1 MKKLLVIA
9 VFLCLNALMLPA
21 RQLTGQLVPNTAAEP
36 QQKSGSAQ
44 LTLRLDKAET
54 EVSPMLYGLM
64 TEEINYAYEG
74 GLYTQLVPN
83 PSFADMFNPRGGR
96 RGRQNQNQPRYT
108 VRPERWQL
116 SDTVKV
122 QVRQNRQGG
131 INDAN
136 PTSLVVNFDEAGLA
150 LVSEGYWG
158 FPIRKNTAFKGALYA
173 RQPAAGNT
181 PVRHLTIALKS
192 ADGATTYAETKLS
205 GFGKEWKKFDI
216 QLTTSAT
223 QADTKDARLFIIAD
237 EPGDI
242 ELTRVTLFAP
252 SFKDRKNGLRVDLME
267 MMAEMRPKFVRFPG
281 GNYLEGNNFANRFD
295 WKQTIGDPDERPGHQ
310 SPWGYRSTDGLGLL
324 EFCQWAE
331 DTGGEPVVGVFAG
344 YVLNGDHL
352 DGDYIK
358 PFIQDALDEIEYII
372 GDANTTKWGAARAR
386 DGHPQPFP
394 LHYVEIGNEDFFDR
408 SGSYPNRFKMFYE
421 AIKARYP
428 QLQIIS
434 TVGYNALKSKA
445 IPNPVVDVIDEHYYR
460 NAFDMYRNAFQ
471 YDSYDRKGPKIFCG
485 EWATR
490 EGSPTTNM
498 NAALGDAAWMTCME
512 RNSDICI
519 MSCYAPLFVN
529 VEPGAMQWAS
539 DLIGYDVLNAYGS
552 PSYWAQVMFS
562 KYLGDRIVPVEAVG
576 IPRQKL
582 DRNDEANAVFYTAT
596 KDAKTGKTY
605 LKLVN
610 AVGDAQKLSI
620 KLEGAAKV
628 RAKAKKIE
636 LKSARP
642 EDTNSIDNPRNII
655 PQESTQKVGRQ
666 FPITLA
672 PYSITVLVIE

>member
-1 MKKLLVIA
+1 MAALLSTST
-9 VFLCLNALMLPA
+9 LALQA
-21 RQLTGQLVPNTAAEP
+21 Q
-36 QQKSGSAQ
+36 Q

-64 TEEINYAYEG
+64 TEEINYSYEG

-83 PSFADMFNPRGGR
+83 PSFADMFNPNRGR
-96 RGRQNQNQPRYT
+96 RGRPSPDQSRFT

-116 SDTVKV
+116 TDTVKV

-131 INDAN
+131 MNDAN
-136 PTSLVVNFDEAGLA
+136 PTSLIANFDQAGLGI
-150 LVSEGYWG
+150 VSEGYWG
-158 FPIRKNTAFKGALYA
+158 FPIRKSTTFKGALYVK
-173 RQPAAGNT
+173 QPAARNNEST
-181 PVRHLTIALKS
+181 VPAPVKSLTIALKS
-192 ADGATTYAETKLS
+192 ADGNTTYAETQVN
-205 GFGKEWKKFDI
+205 GFSNDWKRFDI
-216 QLTTSAT
+216 ELTTTAT
-223 QADTKDARLFIIAD
+223 QADTKDARLFIIAN
-237 EPGDI
+237 EAGSI
-242 ELTRVTLFAP
+242 ELTRVTLYAP

-267 MMAEMRPKFVRFPG
+267 MMAEMRPKFLRFPG

-295 WKQTIGDPDERPGHQ
+295 WKQTIGNPDERPGHQ

-344 YVLNGDHL
+344 YVLSGDHL

-358 PFIQDALDEIEYII
+358 PFIQDALDEIEYIM
-372 GDANTTKWGAARAR
+372 GDTSTKWGAVRAR
-386 DGHPQPFP
+386 DGHPEPFP

-421 AIKARYP
+421 AIKSRYP

-434 TVGYNALKSKA
+434 TVGYDALKSKA

-471 YDSYDRKGPKIFCG
+471 YDRYDRKGPKIFCG

-529 VEPGAMQWAS
+529 VEPGGMQWAS

-552 PSYWAQVMFS
+552 PSYWAQVLFGQ
-562 KYLGDRIVPVEAVG
+562 YLGDRIVPIEATD
-576 IPRQKL
+576 IPKQKL

-596 KDAKTGKTY
+596 TDAKTGKIY

-610 AVGDAQKLSI
+610 TVGNTQQLTI
-620 KLEGAAKV
+620 KLDGVKKV
-628 RAKAKKIE
+628 KSKAKKIE
-636 LKSARP
+636 LKSAQP
-642 EDTNSIDNPRNII
+642 EDTNSIDNPRNIV
-655 PQESTQKVGRQ
+655 PKESTQKVGTL

-672 PYSITVLVIE
+672 PYSITVLEI

>member
-1 MKKLLVIA
+1 MKKLLVMA
-9 VFLCLNALMLPA
+9 ALLSTSTLA
-21 RQLTGQLVPNTAAEP
+21 LQAQ
-36 QQKSGSAQ
+36 Q

-64 TEEINYAYEG
+64 TEEINYSYEG

-83 PSFADMFNPRGGR
+83 PSFADMFNPNRGR
-96 RGRQNQNQPRYT
+96 RGRPSPDQSRFT

-116 SDTVKV
+116 TDTVKV

-131 INDAN
+131 MNDAN
-136 PTSLVVNFDEAGLA
+136 PTSLIANFDQAGLGI
-150 LVSEGYWG
+150 VSEGYWG
-158 FPIRKNTAFKGALYA
+158 FPIRKNTTFKGALYVK
-173 RQPAAGNT
+173 QPAARNNESNAPA
-181 PVRHLTIALKS
+181 PVKSLTIALKS
-192 ADGATTYAETKLS
+192 ADGNTTYAETQVN
-205 GFGKEWKKFDI
+205 GFSNDWKRFDI
-216 QLTTSAT
+216 ELTTTAT
-223 QADTKDARLFIIAD
+223 QADTKDARLFIIAN
-237 EPGDI
+237 EAGSI
-242 ELTRVTLFAP
+242 ELTRVTLYAP

-267 MMAEMRPKFVRFPG
+267 MMAEMRPKFLRFPG

-295 WKQTIGDPDERPGHQ
+295 WKQTIGNPDERPGHQ

-344 YVLNGDHL
+344 YVLSGDHL

-358 PFIQDALDEIEYII
+358 PFIQDALDEIEYIM
-372 GDANTTKWGAARAR
+372 GDTSTKWGAVRAR
-386 DGHPQPFP
+386 DGHPEPFP
-394 LHYVEIGNEDFFDR
+394 LHYVEIGNEDCGDR

-421 AIKARYP
+421 AIKSRYP

-434 TVGYNALKSKA
+434 TVGYDALKSKA

-471 YDSYDRKGPKIFCG
+471 YDRYDRKGPKIFCG

-529 VEPGAMQWAS
+529 VEPGGMQWAS

-552 PSYWAQVMFS
+552 PSYWAQVLFGQ
-562 KYLGDRIVPVEAVG
+562 YLGDRIVPIEATD
-576 IPRQKL
+576 IPKQKL

-596 KDAKTGKTY
+596 TDAKTGKIY

-610 AVGDAQKLSI
+610 TVGNTQQLTI
-620 KLEGAAKV
+620 KLDGVKKV
-628 RAKAKKIE
+628 KSKAKKIE
-636 LKSARP
+636 LKSAQP
-642 EDTNSIDNPRNII
+642 EDTNSIDNPRNIV
-655 PQESTQKVGRQ
+655 PKESTQKVGTL

-672 PYSITVLVIE
+672 PYSITVLEI

>member
-1 MKKLLVIA
+1 MRKIIILAIRTVVLSMNSSTLHA
-9 VFLCLNALMLPA
+9 
-21 RQLTGQLVPNTAAEP
+21 Q
-36 QQKSGSAQ
+36 Q
-44 LTLRLDKAET
+44 LTLQLDKAVT

-64 TEEINYAYEG
+64 TEEINYSYEG

-96 RGRQNQNQPRYT
+96 RGGRSNANQPRYT
-108 VRPERWQL
+108 VRPDRWQL
-116 SDTVKV
+116 TDTVKV
-122 QVRQNRQGG
+122 RVRQNRQGG
-131 INDAN
+131 FNEAN
-136 PTSLVVNFDEAGLA
+136 PTSLVVNFDEPGLGI
-150 LVSEGYWG
+150 VSEGYWG
-158 FPIRKNTAFKGALYA
+158 FPIRKNTTFKGTVCVKN
-173 RQPAAGNT
+173 PAGGNDNAA
-181 PVRHLTIALKS
+181 PVKSLTIALKS
-192 ADGATTYAETKLS
+192 ADGSTTYAETKVS
-205 GFGKEWKKFDI
+205 GFSNDWKKFDI
-216 QLTTSAT
+216 MLSTTAT
-223 QADTKDARLFIIAD
+223 QADTKDARLFIIAS
-237 EPGDI
+237 EAGSI
-242 ELTRVTLFAP
+242 ELTRVTLYAP
-252 SFKDRKNGLRVDLME
+252 SFKDRKNGLRIDLME
-267 MMAEMRPKFVRFPG
+267 MMAEMRPKFLRFPG

-295 WKQTIGDPDERPGHQ
+295 WKKTIGHPDERPGHQ

-324 EFCQWAE
+324 EFLQWAE
-331 DTGGEPVVGVFAG
+331 DIGGEPVVGVFAG

-352 DGDYIK
+352 DGDYVK
-358 PFIQDALDEIEYII
+358 PFIQDALDEIEYIV
-372 GDANTTKWGAARAR
+372 GDAQTTKWGAVRAR

-434 TVGYNALKSKA
+434 TVGFNALKSKA

-460 NAFDMYRNAFQ
+460 NAHDMYRNAFQ
-471 YDSYDRKGPKIFCG
+471 SDHYDRTGPKIFCG

-490 EGSPTTNM
+490 EGAPTTNM
-498 NAALGDAAWMTCME
+498 NAALGDAAWMSCME

-529 VEPGAMQWAS
+529 VEPGAMQWPS

-562 KYLGDRIVPVEAVG
+562 KYLGDRIVPVEATG
-576 IPRQKL
+576 IPKQTL

-596 KDAKTGKTY
+596 ADAKTGKIY

-610 AVGDAQKLSI
+610 TVGDAQKLTI
-620 KLEGAAKV
+620 KLDGARKV
-628 RAKAKKIE
+628 KSKAKKIE

-642 EDTNSIDNPRNII
+642 EDTNSIDNPRNIV
-655 PQESTQKVGRQ
+655 PQESTQKVGKQ
-666 FPITLA
+666 FAVTLA
-672 PYSITVLVIE
+672 PYSISVLVIESN

>member
-1 MKKLLVIA
+1 MAALLSTST
-9 VFLCLNALMLPA
+9 LALQA
-21 RQLTGQLVPNTAAEP
+21 Q
-36 QQKSGSAQ
+36 Q

-64 TEEINYAYEG
+64 TEEINYSYEG

-83 PSFADMFNPRGGR
+83 PSFADMFNPNRGR
-96 RGRQNQNQPRYT
+96 RGRPSPDQSRFT

-116 SDTVKV
+116 TDTVKV

-131 INDAN
+131 MNDAN
-136 PTSLVVNFDEAGLA
+136 PTSLIANFDQAGLGI
-150 LVSEGYWG
+150 VSEGYWG
-158 FPIRKNTAFKGALYA
+158 FPIRKSTTFKGALYVK
-173 RQPAAGNT
+173 QPAARNNEST
-181 PVRHLTIALKS
+181 VPAPVKSLTIALKS
-192 ADGATTYAETKLS
+192 ADGNTTYAETQVN
-205 GFGKEWKKFDI
+205 GFSNDWKRFDI
-216 QLTTSAT
+216 ELTTTAT
-223 QADTKDARLFIIAD
+223 QADTKDARLFIIAN
-237 EPGDI
+237 EAGSI
-242 ELTRVTLFAP
+242 ELTRVTLYAP

-267 MMAEMRPKFVRFPG
+267 MMAEMRPKFLRFPG

-295 WKQTIGDPDERPGHQ
+295 WKQTIGNPDERPGHQ

-344 YVLNGDHL
+344 YVLSGDHL

-358 PFIQDALDEIEYII
+358 PFIQDALDEIEYIM
-372 GDANTTKWGAARAR
+372 GDASTKWGSVRAR
-386 DGHPQPFP
+386 DGHPAPFP

-408 SGSYPNRFKMFYE
+408 SGSYPNRFKMFYD

-434 TVGYNALKSKA
+434 TVGYDALKSKA

-471 YDSYDRKGPKIFCG
+471 YDRYDRKGPKIFCG

-529 VEPGAMQWAS
+529 VEPGGMQWAS

-552 PSYWAQVMFS
+552 PSYWAQVLFGQ
-562 KYLGDRIVPVEAVG
+562 YLGDRIVPIEATD
-576 IPRQKL
+576 IPKQKL

-596 KDAKTGKTY
+596 TDAKTGKIY

-610 AVGDAQKLSI
+610 TVGNTQQLTI
-620 KLEGAAKV
+620 KLDGVKKV
-628 RAKAKKIE
+628 KSKAKKIE
-636 LKSARP
+636 LKSAQP
-642 EDTNSIDNPRNII
+642 EDTNSIDNPRNIV
-655 PQESTQKVGRQ
+655 PKESTQKVGTL

-672 PYSITVLVIE
+672 PYSITVLEI

>member
-1 MKKLLVIA
+1 MRKLFVMT
-9 VFLCLNALMLPA
+9 VMLCANALMLQA
-21 RQLTGQLVPNTAAEP
+21 Q
-36 QQKSGSAQ
+36 Q
-44 LTLRLDKAET
+44 LTLRLDKADT

-64 TEEINYAYEG
+64 TEEINYSYEG

-83 PSFADMFNPRGGR
+83 PAFADMFNPRGGR
-96 RGRQNQNQPRYT
+96 RGGRPDPNAPRPT
-108 VRPERWQL
+108 VRPDRWQL
-116 SDTVKV
+116 TDTVRV
-122 QVRQNRQGG
+122 RVRQNRQAG

-136 PTSLVVNFDEAGLA
+136 PTSLVVNFEQAGLGI
-150 LVSEGYWG
+150 VSEGYWG
-158 FPIRKNTAFKGALYA
+158 FPIRKSTTFKGAVYVK
-173 RQPAAGNT
+173 QPAAFNNESAAPT
-181 PVRHLTIALKS
+181 PVNSLTIALKS
-192 ADGATTYAETKLS
+192 ADGNTTYAETKVS
-205 GFGKEWKKFDI
+205 GFSKDWKKFDI

-237 EPGDI
+237 QAGSI
-242 ELTRVTLFAP
+242 ELTRVTLYAP
-252 SFKDRKNGLRVDLME
+252 SFKDRKNGLRIDLME
-267 MMAEMRPKFVRFPG
+267 MMAEMRPKFLRFPG

-295 WKQTIGDPDERPGHQ
+295 WKQTIGDSDERPGHQ

-324 EFCQWAE
+324 EFLQWAV
-331 DTGGEPVVGVFAG
+331 DVGGEPVVGVFAG
-344 YVLNGDHL
+344 YVLSGDHL
-352 DGDYIK
+352 DGDYVK

-372 GDANTTKWGAARAR
+372 GDAQTTKWGAVRAR
-386 DGHPQPFP
+386 DGHPEPFP

-445 IPNPVVDVIDEHYYR
+445 IPNPVVDLIDEHYYR

-471 YDSYDRKGPKIFCG
+471 YDSYDRTGPKIFCG

-512 RNSDICI
+512 RNSDICV

-562 KYLGDRIVPVEAVG
+562 QYLGDRIVPVEATDL
-576 IPRQKL
+576 PKQTL

-610 AVGDAQKLSI
+610 AVGTAQQLHI
-620 KLEGAAKV
+620 KLEGVGKV
-628 RAKAKKIE
+628 KSKAKKVE

-642 EDTNSIDNPRNII
+642 EDTNSIDNPRNIV
-655 PQESTQKVGRQ
+655 PQESIQKVGKQ
-666 FPITLA
+666 FAITLA
-672 PYSITVLVIE
+672 PYSITALVIE

>member
-1 MKKLLVIA
+1 MKKLLAFGV
-9 VFLCLNALMLPA
+9 LLSTALTL
-21 RQLTGQLVPNTAAEP
+21 Q
-36 QQKSGSAQ
+36 AQ
-44 LTLRLDKAET
+44 SLTLRLDKAET

-64 TEEINYAYEG
+64 TEEINYSYEG
-74 GLYTQLVPN
+74 GLYTQLVAN

-96 RGRQNQNQPRYT
+96 RGGRPDANAPRFT
-108 VRPERWQL
+108 PRPDRWQL
-116 SDTVKV
+116 TDTVQV
-122 QVRQNRQGG
+122 RVRQNRQGG

-136 PTSLVVNFDEAGLA
+136 PTSLVVNVEQAGLGIA
-150 LVSEGYWG
+150 SEGYWG
-158 FPIRKNTAFKGALYA
+158 FPIRKSTTFKGALYA
-173 RQPAAGNT
+173 KNPASPNNETAAPT
-181 PVRHLTIALKS
+181 PVKSLTIALKS
-192 ADGATTYAETKLS
+192 ADGNTTYAETKVS
-205 GFGKEWKKFDI
+205 GFTNAWKRFDI

-223 QADTKDARLFIIAD
+223 QADTKDARLFILA
-237 EPGDI
+237 EEAGSI
-242 ELTRVTLFAP
+242 ELSRVTLFAP
-252 SFKDRKNGLRVDLME
+252 SYKNRKNGLRVDLME

-295 WKQTIGDPDERPGHQ
+295 WKQTIGNPDERPGHQ

-358 PFIQDALDEIEYII
+358 PFIQDALDEIEYIM
-372 GDANTTKWGAARAR
+372 GDTSTKWGAVRAR
-386 DGHPQPFP
+386 DGHPAPFP

-408 SGSYPNRFKMFYE
+408 SGSYPNRFKMFYD

-445 IPNPVVDVIDEHYYR
+445 IPNPQVDVIDEHYYR
-460 NAFDMYRNAFQ
+460 NAYDMYRNAFQ
-471 YDSYDRKGPKIFCG
+471 YDRYDRQGPKIFCG

-498 NAALGDAAWMTCME
+498 NAALGDAAWMSCME

-529 VEPGAMQWAS
+529 VEPGGMQWTS
-539 DLIGYDVLNAYGS
+539 DLIGYDVLNSYGS

-562 KYLGDRIVPVEAVG
+562 QNLGNRIVPVEAANL
-576 IPRQKL
+576 PKQKL

-596 KDAKTGKTY
+596 TDASTGKTY

-610 AVGDAQKLSI
+610 AVGDAQKLTI
-620 KLEGAAKV
+620 KLEGVKKV
-628 RAKAKKIE
+628 KSKAKKIE

-642 EDTNSIDNPRNII
+642 EDTNSIDNPRNIV
-655 PQESTQKVGRQ
+655 PQESIQKVGKQ

>member
-1 MKKLLVIA
+1 MVKTLKRKFIFASMLAVTILLVTLVGAINILYCYS
-9 VFLCLNALMLPA
+9 VYRQEKTRLELFCETDGMPEGPSEPGNPLRDNRSDQLLMKNKQKDMFRRHMTMDEALST
-21 RQLTGQLVPNTAAEP
+21 RFFTVWFDESGEIILTDLMGVRTVL
-36 QQKSGSAQ
+36 SGS
-44 LTLRLDKAET
+44 LE
-54 EVSPMLYGLM
+54 
-64 TEEINYAYEG
+64 
-74 GLYTQLVPN
+74 
-83 PSFADMFNPRGGR
+83 
-96 RGRQNQNQPRYT
+96 
-108 VRPERWQL
+108 
-116 SDTVKV
+116 
-122 QVRQNRQGG
+122 
-131 INDAN
+131 
-136 PTSLVVNFDEAGLA
+136 
-150 LVSEGYWG
+150 
-158 FPIRKNTAFKGALYA
+158 
-173 RQPAAGNT
+173 
-181 PVRHLTIALKS
+181 
-192 ADGATTYAETKLS
+192 
-205 GFGKEWKKFDI
+205 
-216 QLTTSAT
+216 
-223 QADTKDARLFIIAD
+223 
-237 EPGDI
+237 
-242 ELTRVTLFAP
+242 
-252 SFKDRKNGLRVDLME
+252 RVDLME

-295 WKQTIGDPDERPGHQ
+295 WKRTIGNPDERPGHQ

-344 YVLNGDHL
+344 YVLGGDHL

-358 PFIQDALDEIEYII
+358 PFIQDALDEIEYIM
-372 GDANTTKWGAARAR
+372 GDASTKWGAVRAR
-386 DGHPQPFP
+386 DGHPEPFP

-434 TVGYNALKSKA
+434 TVGYDALKSKA

-471 YDSYDRKGPKIFCG
+471 YDRYDRKGPKIFCG

-529 VEPGAMQWAS
+529 VEPGGMQWAS

-562 KYLGDRIVPVEAVG
+562 KYLGDRIVPVEATNL
-576 IPRQKL
+576 PKQKL

-596 KDAKTGKTY
+596 TDAKTGKTF

-620 KLEGAAKV
+620 KLDGVKKV
-628 RAKAKKIE
+628 KSKAKKIE
-636 LKSARP
+636 LKSPRP

-655 PQESTQKVGRQ
+655 PRESTQKVGKQ

-672 PYSITVLVIE
+672 PYSITVLVLE

>member
-1 MKKLLVIA
+1 MKKLLVTLA
-9 VFLCLNALMLPA
+9 MLSTSTLMLHA
-21 RQLTGQLVPNTAAEP
+21 Q
-36 QQKSGSAQ
+36 Q
-44 LTLRLDKAET
+44 LTLQLDKAET

-64 TEEINYAYEG
+64 TEEINYSYEG

-83 PSFADMFNPRGGR
+83 PSFADMFNPGGR
-96 RGRQNQNQPRYT
+96 RRGRPNPNAPRYT
-108 VRPERWQL
+108 VRPDRWQL
-116 SDTVKV
+116 TDTVKV
-122 QVRQNRQGG
+122 RVRQNRQNG
-131 INDAN
+131 INEAN
-136 PTSLVVNFDEAGLA
+136 PTSLVVNCEQAGLGI
-150 LVSEGYWG
+150 VSEGYWG
-158 FPIRKNTAFKGALYA
+158 FPIRKDTAFKGAVYVKN
-173 RQPAAGNT
+173 PAPRENESIV
-181 PVRHLTIALKS
+181 PVKSLTIALKS
-192 ADGATTYAETKLS
+192 ADGSFTFAETKVS
-205 GFGKEWKKFDI
+205 GFTNDWKRYDI
-216 QLTTSAT
+216 ELTIPAT
-223 QADTKDARLFIIAD
+223 QADTKDARLFIIAN
-237 EPGDI
+237 EAGSI

-252 SFKDRKNGLRVDLME
+252 SFKDRKNGLRIDLME
-267 MMAEMRPKFVRFPG
+267 MMAEMRPKFLRFPG

-295 WKQTIGDPDERPGHQ
+295 WKQTIGNPDERPGHQ

-344 YVLNGDHL
+344 YVLSGDHL

-358 PFIQDALDEIEYII
+358 PFIQDALDEIEYIM
-372 GDANTTKWGAARAR
+372 GDASTKWGAVRAR
-386 DGHPQPFP
+386 DGHPSPFP

-460 NAFDMYRNAFQ
+460 NAQDMYRNAFQ
-471 YDSYDRKGPKIFCG
+471 YDSYDRKGPNIFCG

-498 NAALGDAAWMTCME
+498 NAALGDAAWMSCME

-562 KYLGDRIVPVEAVG
+562 KYLGDRIVPVEAID
-576 IPRQKL
+576 IPKQKL
-582 DRNDEANAVFYTAT
+582 DRNDEANAIFYTAT
-596 KDAKTGKTY
+596 KDAKTSKTY

-610 AVGDAQKLSI
+610 AVGDAQKLTI
-620 KLEGAAKV
+620 KLEGAKKV
-628 RAKAKKIE
+628 KSKAKKIE
-636 LKSARP
+636 LKSTRP
-642 EDTNSIDNPRNII
+642 EDTNSIDNPRNIV

-672 PYSITVLVIE
+672 PYSITVLVME

>member
-1 MKKLLVIA
+1 MRKLLVIVA
-9 VFLCLNALMLPA
+9 MLSMNAMMLHA
-21 RQLTGQLVPNTAAEP
+21 Q
-36 QQKSGSAQ
+36 Q

-64 TEEINYAYEG
+64 TEEINYSYEG
-74 GLYTQLVPN
+74 GLYTQLIPN
-83 PSFADMFNPRGGR
+83 PSFADMFNPGGGR
-96 RGRQNQNQPRYT
+96 RGRRPNGNAPRYT
-108 VRPERWQL
+108 VRPDRWQL

-131 INDAN
+131 INNAN
-136 PTSLVVNFDEAGLA
+136 PTSLVVHFDEPGLA

-158 FPIRKNTAFKGALYA
+158 FPIRKNTTFKGSLYVK
-173 RQPAAGNT
+173 QPAAPNDGSAA
-181 PVRHLTIALKS
+181 PAPMKSLKIALKS
-192 ADGATTYAETKLS
+192 ADGNTTYAETKVS
-205 GFGKEWKKFDI
+205 GFTADWKKLDY

-223 QADTKDARLFIIAD
+223 QADTKDARLFFIA
-237 EPGDI
+237 EEAGSI

-252 SFKDRKNGLRVDLME
+252 SFKNRQNGLRTDLME
-267 MMAEMRPKFVRFPG
+267 MMVEMNPKFLRFPG

-295 WKQTIGDPDERPGHQ
+295 WKQTIGNPDERPGHQ

-324 EFCQWAE
+324 EFLQWAE
-331 DTGGEPVVGVFAG
+331 DIGGEPVVGVFAG

-352 DGDYIK
+352 DGDYVK

-372 GDANTTKWGAARAR
+372 GDAQTTKWGAIRAR
-386 DGHPQPFP
+386 DGHPAPFP

-434 TVGYNALKSKA
+434 TVGFNALKSKA

-471 YDSYDRKGPKIFCG
+471 YDRYDRTGPKIFCG

-490 EGSPTTNM
+490 EGTPTTNM
-498 NAALGDAAWMTCME
+498 NAALGDAAWMSCME

-529 VEPGAMQWAS
+529 VEPGAIQWQS
-539 DLIGYDVLNAYGS
+539 DLIGYDVLNSYGS
-552 PSYWAQVMFS
+552 PSYWAQVMFA
-562 KYLGDRIVPVEAVG
+562 KYLGNKIVPVEATDL
-576 IPRQKL
+576 PKQTL

-596 KDAKTGKTY
+596 TDAATGKTY

-610 AVGDAQKLSI
+610 AVGNAQKLNI
-620 KLEGAAKV
+620 KLAGAKKV
-628 RAKAKKIE
+628 KSKAKKIE

-642 EDTNSIDNPRNII
+642 EDTNSIDNPRNIV
-655 PQESTQKVGRQ
+655 PKESVQKVGKQ
-666 FPITLA
+666 FAMTLA

>member
-1 MKKLLVIA
+1 M
-9 VFLCLNALMLPA
+9 
-21 RQLTGQLVPNTAAEP
+21 Q
-36 QQKSGSAQ
+36 
-44 LTLRLDKAET
+44 
-54 EVSPMLYGLM
+54 
-64 TEEINYAYEG
+64 
-74 GLYTQLVPN
+74 
-83 PSFADMFNPRGGR
+83 
-96 RGRQNQNQPRYT
+96 
-108 VRPERWQL
+108 
-116 SDTVKV
+116 
-122 QVRQNRQGG
+122 
-131 INDAN
+131 
-136 PTSLVVNFDEAGLA
+136 
-150 LVSEGYWG
+150 
-158 FPIRKNTAFKGALYA
+158 
-173 RQPAAGNT
+173 
-181 PVRHLTIALKS
+181 
-192 ADGATTYAETKLS
+192 
-205 GFGKEWKKFDI
+205 
-216 QLTTSAT
+216 
-223 QADTKDARLFIIAD
+223 
-237 EPGDI
+237 
-242 ELTRVTLFAP
+242 
-252 SFKDRKNGLRVDLME
+252 
-267 MMAEMRPKFVRFPG
+267 PKFVRFPG

-295 WKQTIGDPDERPGHQ
+295 WKQTIGNPDERPGHQ

-358 PFIQDALDEIEYII
+358 PFIQDALDEIEYIM
-372 GDANTTKWGAARAR
+372 GDASTKWGAVRAR

-408 SGSYPNRFKMFYE
+408 SGSYPNRFKMFYD

-434 TVGYNALKSKA
+434 TVGYDALKSNA

-460 NAFDMYRNAFQ
+460 NANDMYRNAFQ
-471 YDSYDRKGPKIFCG
+471 YDRYDRKGPKIFCG

-529 VEPGAMQWAS
+529 VEPGGMQWAS
-539 DLIGYDVLNAYGS
+539 DLIGYDVLRAYGS

-562 KYLGDRIVPVEAVG
+562 KYLGDRIVPVEAVD
-576 IPRQKL
+576 IPKQKL

-596 KDAKTGKTY
+596 TDTKTGQTF

-610 AVGDAQKLSI
+610 AVGDTQKLTI
-620 KLEGAAKV
+620 KLEGAKKV
-628 RAKAKKIE
+628 KSKAKKIE

-642 EDTNSIDNPRNII
+642 EDTNSIDNPRNIV
-655 PQESTQKVGRQ
+655 PQESTQKVGKQ
-666 FPITLA
+666 FTITLD
-672 PYSITVLVIE
+672 PYSVTVLVVEN

>member
-1 MKKLLVIA
+1 MRKLFVMT
-9 VFLCLNALMLPA
+9 VMLCANALMLQA
-21 RQLTGQLVPNTAAEP
+21 Q
-36 QQKSGSAQ
+36 Q
-44 LTLRLDKAET
+44 LTLRLDKADT

-64 TEEINYAYEG
+64 TEEINYSYEG

-83 PSFADMFNPRGGR
+83 PAFADMFNPRGGR
-96 RGRQNQNQPRYT
+96 RGGRPDPNAPRPT
-108 VRPERWQL
+108 VRPDRWQL
-116 SDTVKV
+116 TDTVRV
-122 QVRQNRQGG
+122 RVRQNRQAG

-136 PTSLVVNFDEAGLA
+136 PTSLVVNFEQAGLGI
-150 LVSEGYWG
+150 VSEGYWG
-158 FPIRKNTAFKGALYA
+158 FPIRKSTTFKGAIYVK
-173 RQPAAGNT
+173 QPAAFNNESAAPT
-181 PVRHLTIALKS
+181 PVSSLTIALKS
-192 ADGATTYAETKLS
+192 ADGNTTYAETKVS
-205 GFGKEWKKFDI
+205 GFSKDWKKFDI

-237 EPGDI
+237 QAGSI
-242 ELTRVTLFAP
+242 ELTRVTLYAP
-252 SFKDRKNGLRVDLME
+252 SFKDRKNGLRIDLME
-267 MMAEMRPKFVRFPG
+267 MMAEMRPKFLRFPG

-324 EFCQWAE
+324 EFLQWAV
-331 DTGGEPVVGVFAG
+331 DVGGEPVVGVFAG
-344 YVLNGDHL
+344 YVLSGDHL
-352 DGDYIK
+352 DGDYVK

-372 GDANTTKWGAARAR
+372 GDAQTTKWGAVRAR
-386 DGHPQPFP
+386 DGHPEPFP

-445 IPNPVVDVIDEHYYR
+445 IPNPVVDLIDEHYYR

-471 YDSYDRKGPKIFCG
+471 YDSYDRTGPKIFCG

-512 RNSDICI
+512 RNSDICV

-562 KYLGDRIVPVEAVG
+562 QYLGDRIVPVEATDL
-576 IPRQKL
+576 PQQTL

-610 AVGDAQKLSI
+610 AVGTAQQLNI
-620 KLEGAAKV
+620 KLEGVGKV
-628 RAKAKKIE
+628 KSKAKKVE

-642 EDTNSIDNPRNII
+642 EDTNSIDNPRNIV
-655 PQESTQKVGRQ
+655 PQESTQKVGKQ
-666 FPITLA
+666 FAITLA
-672 PYSITVLVIE
+672 PYSITALVIE

>member
-1 MKKLLVIA
+1 MKNYFSLMVATLLSA
-9 VFLCLNALMLPA
+9 NAMTLQA
-21 RQLTGQLVPNTAAEP
+21 Q
-36 QQKSGSAQ
+36 Q

-74 GLYTQLVPN
+74 GLYTQLIAN
-83 PSFADMFNPRGGR
+83 PSFADMFNPRGGQ
-96 RGRQNQNQPRYT
+96 RGGRNTNQPRST
-108 VRPERWQL
+108 VRPDRWQL
-116 SDTVKV
+116 TDSIKV
-122 QVRQNRQGG
+122 RVRQDRQGG

-136 PTSLVVNFDEAGLA
+136 PTSLIVNCEQAGLGII
-150 LVSEGYWG
+150 SEGYWG
-158 FPIRKNTAFKGALYA
+158 FPIKKNTTFNGALYV
-173 RQPAAGNT
+173 RQPAAGNNQNATST
-181 PVRHLTIALKS
+181 PVKSLTIALKS
-192 ADGATTYAETKLS
+192 ADGNTNYAETKVS
-205 GFGKEWKKFDI
+205 GFSNGWKRLDF

-223 QADTKDARLFIIAD
+223 QADTKDARLYIIAN
-237 EPGDI
+237 EAGSI

-252 SFKDRKNGLRVDLME
+252 SYKNRKNGLRIDLME
-267 MMAEMRPKFVRFPG
+267 MMAEMQPKFVRFPG

-295 WKQTIGDPDERPGHQ
+295 WKQTIGNPDERPGHQ

-358 PFIQDALDEIEYII
+358 PFIQDALDEIEYIM
-372 GDANTTKWGAARAR
+372 GDASTKWGAVRAR

-408 SGSYPNRFKMFYE
+408 SGSYPNRFKMFYD

-434 TVGYNALKSKA
+434 TVGYDALKSNA
-445 IPNPVVDVIDEHYYR
+445 IPNPMVDVIDEHYYR
-460 NAFDMYRNAFQ
+460 NANDMYRNAFQ
-471 YDSYDRKGPKIFCG
+471 YDRYDRKGPKIFCG

-529 VEPGAMQWAS
+529 VEPGGMQWAS
-539 DLIGYDVLNAYGS
+539 DLIGYDVLRAYGS

-562 KYLGDRIVPVEAVG
+562 KYLGDRIVPVEAVD
-576 IPRQKL
+576 IPKQKL

-596 KDAKTGKTY
+596 TDTKTGQTF

-610 AVGDAQKLSI
+610 AVGDTQKLTI
-620 KLEGAAKV
+620 KLEGAKKV
-628 RAKAKKIE
+628 KSKAKKIE

-642 EDTNSIDNPRNII
+642 EDTNSIDNPRNIV
-655 PQESTQKVGRQ
+655 PQESTQKAGKQ
-666 FPITLA
+666 FAITLD
-672 PYSITVLVIE
+672 PYSVTVLVVEN

>member
-1 MKKLLVIA
+1 MRKLFVMT
-9 VFLCLNALMLPA
+9 VMLCANALMLQA
-21 RQLTGQLVPNTAAEP
+21 Q
-36 QQKSGSAQ
+36 Q
-44 LTLRLDKAET
+44 LTLRLDKADT

-64 TEEINYAYEG
+64 TEEINYSYEG

-83 PSFADMFNPRGGR
+83 PAFADMFNPRGGR
-96 RGRQNQNQPRYT
+96 RGGRPDPNAPRPT
-108 VRPERWQL
+108 VRPDRWQL
-116 SDTVKV
+116 TDTVRV
-122 QVRQNRQGG
+122 RVRQNRQAG

-136 PTSLVVNFDEAGLA
+136 PTSLVVNFEQAGLGI
-150 LVSEGYWG
+150 VSEGYWG
-158 FPIRKNTAFKGALYA
+158 FPIRKSTTFKGAIYVK
-173 RQPAAGNT
+173 QPAAFNNESAAPT
-181 PVRHLTIALKS
+181 PVSSLTIALKS
-192 ADGATTYAETKLS
+192 ADGNTTYAETKVS
-205 GFGKEWKKFDI
+205 GFSKDWKKFDI

-237 EPGDI
+237 QAGSI
-242 ELTRVTLFAP
+242 ELTRVTLYAP
-252 SFKDRKNGLRVDLME
+252 SFKDRKNGLRIDLME
-267 MMAEMRPKFVRFPG
+267 MMAEMRPKFLRFPG

-324 EFCQWAE
+324 EFLQWAV
-331 DTGGEPVVGVFAG
+331 DVGGEPVVGVFAG
-344 YVLNGDHL
+344 YVLSGDHL
-352 DGDYIK
+352 DGDYVK

-372 GDANTTKWGAARAR
+372 GDAQTTKWGAVRAR
-386 DGHPQPFP
+386 DGHPEPFP

-445 IPNPVVDVIDEHYYR
+445 IPNPVVDLIDEHYYR

-471 YDSYDRKGPKIFCG
+471 YDSYDRTGPKIFCG

-512 RNSDICI
+512 RNSDICV

-562 KYLGDRIVPVEAVG
+562 QYLGDRIVPVEATDL
-576 IPRQKL
+576 PKQTL

-610 AVGDAQKLSI
+610 AVGTAQQLNI
-620 KLEGAAKV
+620 KLEGVGKV
-628 RAKAKKIE
+628 KSKAKKVE

-642 EDTNSIDNPRNII
+642 EDTNSIDNPRNIV
-655 PQESTQKVGRQ
+655 PQESTQKVGKQ
-666 FPITLA
+666 FAITLA
-672 PYSITVLVIE
+672 PYPITALVIE

>member
-1 MKKLLVIA
+1 MKK
-9 VFLCLNALMLPA
+9 VFVMAAMLSSSMML
-21 RQLTGQLVPNTAAEP
+21 Q
-36 QQKSGSAQ
+36 AQ
-44 LTLRLDKAET
+44 SLTLRLDKAET

-64 TEEINYAYEG
+64 TEEINYSYEG

-83 PSFADMFNPRGGR
+83 PSFADMFNPGRGR
-96 RGRQNQNQPRYT
+96 RGRQNQPRFT

-116 SDTVKV
+116 TDTIKV
-122 QVRQNRQGG
+122 RVRQNRQGG

-136 PTSLVVNFDEAGLA
+136 PTSLVVNYEQAGLGI
-150 LVSEGYWG
+150 VSEGYWG
-158 FPIRKNTAFKGALYA
+158 FPIRKNTTFKGALYA
-173 RQPAAGNT
+173 RQPAGRDNQNADLA
-181 PVRHLTIALKS
+181 PVKSLTIALKS
-192 ADGATTYAETKLS
+192 ADGNTTYAETKVS
-205 GFGKEWKKFDI
+205 GFAKEWKRFDI

-237 EPGDI
+237 EAGSI
-242 ELTRVTLFAP
+242 ELTRVTLYAP
-252 SFKDRKNGLRVDLME
+252 SYKNRKNGLRVDLME

-295 WKQTIGDPDERPGHQ
+295 WKQTIGNPDERPGHQ

-358 PFIQDALDEIEYII
+358 PFIQDALDEIEYIM
-372 GDANTTKWGAARAR
+372 GDASTKWGAVRAR
-386 DGHPQPFP
+386 DGHPEPFK

-434 TVGYNALKSKA
+434 TVGYDALKSKA

-471 YDSYDRKGPKIFCG
+471 YDRYDRNGPKIFCG

-498 NAALGDAAWMTCME
+498 NAALGDAAWMSCME

-529 VEPGAMQWAS
+529 VEPGGMQWAS
-539 DLIGYDVLNAYGS
+539 DLIGYDVLNSYGS

-562 KYLGDRIVPVEAVG
+562 KYLGDRIVPVEATG
-576 IPRQKL
+576 LPKQKL

-596 KDAKTGKTY
+596 ADAKTGKTY

-610 AVGDAQKLSI
+610 AVGDAQKLTI
-620 KLEGAAKV
+620 KLDGAKKV
-628 RAKAKKIE
+628 KSKAKKIE
-636 LKSARP
+636 LKSAKL
-642 EDTNSIDNPRNII
+642 EDTNSIDNPRNIV
-655 PQESTQKVGRQ
+655 PQESTQKVGKQ

>member
-1 MKKLLVIA
+1 MKRLLLIIA
-9 VFLCLNALMLPA
+9 ALSTNALMLQA
-21 RQLTGQLVPNTAAEP
+21 Q
-36 QQKSGSAQ
+36 Q

-64 TEEINYAYEG
+64 TEEINYSYEG

-96 RGRQNQNQPRYT
+96 RGGRPNPNAPRLT
-108 VRPERWQL
+108 VRPDRWQL
-116 SDTVKV
+116 TDTLKV
-122 QVRQNRQGG
+122 RVRQNRQGG

-136 PTSLVVNFDEAGLA
+136 PTSLVVNFEQPGLGI
-150 LVSEGYWG
+150 VSEGYWG
-158 FPIRKNTAFKGALYA
+158 FPVRKNTAFQGAVYV
-173 RQPAAGNT
+173 RQPAAVNNERQRAGNQRQGMT
-181 PVRHLTIALKS
+181 LAPVKSLTFALKS
-192 ADGATTYAETKLS
+192 ADGTTTYAEQRIS
-205 GFGKEWKKFDI
+205 GFSNEWKRFDLR
-216 QLTTSAT
+216 LTTSAT
-223 QADTKDARLFIIAD
+223 QAETKDARLFIMAD
-237 EPGDI
+237 EAGSI

-252 SFKDRKNGLRVDLME
+252 SFKNRKNGLRIDLME
-267 MMAEMRPKFVRFPG
+267 MMAEMRPKFLRFPG

-295 WKQTIGDPDERPGHQ
+295 WKQTIGNPDERPGHQ

-344 YVLNGDHL
+344 YVLSGDHL
-352 DGDYIK
+352 DGEYIQ
-358 PFIQDALDEIEYII
+358 PFIQDALDEIEYIM
-372 GDANTTKWGAARAR
+372 GDASTKWGAVRAR

-408 SGSYPNRFKMFYE
+408 SGSYPNRFKMFYD

-434 TVGYNALKSKA
+434 TVGYDALKSKA
-445 IPNPVVDVIDEHYYR
+445 IPRPEVDVIDEHYYR
-460 NAFDMYRNAFQ
+460 NAQDMYRNAFQ
-471 YDSYDRKGPKIFCG
+471 YDRYDRQGPKIFCG

-539 DLIGYDVLNAYGS
+539 DLIGYDVLNSYGS

-562 KYLGDRIVPVEAVG
+562 QYLGNRIVPVEATG
-576 IPRQKL
+576 IPKQKL

-596 KDAKTGKTY
+596 TDAKTGKTY

-610 AVGDAQKLSI
+610 AVGDAQKLNI
-620 KLEGAAKV
+620 KLDGIKKV
-628 RAKAKKIE
+628 KSKAKKIE

-642 EDTNSIDNPRNII
+642 EDTNSIDNPRNIV
-655 PQESTQKVGRQ
+655 PQESVQKVGKQ
-666 FPITLA
+666 FPITLS

>member
-1 MKKLLVIA
+1 MRKLFVMT
-9 VFLCLNALMLPA
+9 VMLCANALMLQA
-21 RQLTGQLVPNTAAEP
+21 Q
-36 QQKSGSAQ
+36 Q
-44 LTLRLDKAET
+44 LTLRLDKADT

-64 TEEINYAYEG
+64 TEEINYSYEG

-83 PSFADMFNPRGGR
+83 PAFADMFNPRGGR
-96 RGRQNQNQPRYT
+96 RGGRPDPNAPRPT
-108 VRPERWQL
+108 VRPDRWQL
-116 SDTVKV
+116 TDTVRV
-122 QVRQNRQGG
+122 RVRQNRQAG

-136 PTSLVVNFDEAGLA
+136 PTSLVVNFEQAGLGI
-150 LVSEGYWG
+150 VSEGYWG
-158 FPIRKNTAFKGALYA
+158 FPIRKSTTFKGAVYVK
-173 RQPAAGNT
+173 QPAAFNNESAAPT
-181 PVRHLTIALKS
+181 PVSSLTIALKS
-192 ADGATTYAETKLS
+192 ADGNTTYAETKVS
-205 GFGKEWKKFDI
+205 GFSKDWKKFDI

-223 QADTKDARLFIIAD
+223 QADTKDTRLFIIAD
-237 EPGDI
+237 QAGSI
-242 ELTRVTLFAP
+242 ELTRVTLYAP
-252 SFKDRKNGLRVDLME
+252 SFKDRKNGLRIDLME
-267 MMAEMRPKFVRFPG
+267 MMAEMRPKFLRFPG

-324 EFCQWAE
+324 EFLQWAV
-331 DTGGEPVVGVFAG
+331 DVGGEPVVGVFAG
-344 YVLNGDHL
+344 YVLSGDHL
-352 DGDYIK
+352 DG
-358 PFIQDALDEIEYII
+358 AVDEIEYII
-372 GDANTTKWGAARAR
+372 GDAQTTKWGAVRAR
-386 DGHPQPFP
+386 DGHPEPFP

-445 IPNPVVDVIDEHYYR
+445 IPNPVVDLIDEHYYR

-471 YDSYDRKGPKIFCG
+471 YDSYDRTGPKIFCG

-512 RNSDICI
+512 RNSDICV

-562 KYLGDRIVPVEAVG
+562 QYLGDRIVPVEATDL
-576 IPRQKL
+576 PKQTL

-610 AVGDAQKLSI
+610 AVGTAQQLNI
-620 KLEGAAKV
+620 KLEGVGKV
-628 RAKAKKIE
+628 KSKAKKVE

-642 EDTNSIDNPRNII
+642 EDTNSIDNPRNIV
-655 PQESTQKVGRQ
+655 PQESTQKVGKQ
-666 FPITLA
+666 FAITLA
-672 PYSITVLVIE
+672 PYSITALVIE

>member
-1 MKKLLVIA
+1 MRNFLVTAALLGM
-9 VFLCLNALMLPA
+9 NALML
-21 RQLTGQLVPNTAAEP
+21 Q
-36 QQKSGSAQ
+36 AQ
-44 LTLRLDKAET
+44 ELTLRLDKAET

-64 TEEINYAYEG
+64 TEEINYSYEG
-74 GLYTQLVPN
+74 GLYTQLVAN

-96 RGRQNQNQPRYT
+96 RGGRRDQNQPRFT

-122 QVRQNRQGG
+122 RVRQNRQEG
-131 INDAN
+131 INEAN
-136 PTSLVVNFDEAGLA
+136 PTSLIVNYEQAGLA

-158 FPIRKNTAFKGALYA
+158 FPIRKSTTFKGGIYVKNPVA
-173 RQPAAGNT
+173 RGDNATAPLKS
-181 PVRHLTIALKS
+181 LTIALKS
-192 ADGATTYAETKLS
+192 ADGSTTYAETKVS
-205 GFGKEWKKFDI
+205 GFTNNWKKFDLE
-216 QLTTSAT
+216 LTTSAT

-237 EPGDI
+237 QAGSI
-242 ELTRVTLFAP
+242 ELARVTLFAP
-252 SFKDRKNGLRVDLME
+252 SYKNRKNGLRVDLME

-295 WKQTIGDPDERPGHQ
+295 WKRTIGNPDERPGHQ

-324 EFCQWAE
+324 EFCHWAE

-344 YVLNGDHL
+344 YVLGGDHL

-358 PFIQDALDEIEYII
+358 PFIQDALDEIEYIM
-372 GDANTTKWGAARAR
+372 GDASTKWGAVRAR
-386 DGHPQPFP
+386 DGHPEPFP

-434 TVGYNALKSKA
+434 TVGYDALKSKA

-471 YDSYDRKGPKIFCG
+471 YDRYDRKGPKIFCG

-529 VEPGAMQWAS
+529 VEPGGMQWAS
-539 DLIGYDVLNAYGS
+539 DLIGYDVLNTYGS

-562 KYLGDRIVPVEAVG
+562 KYLGDRIVPVEAANL
-576 IPRQKL
+576 PKQKL

-596 KDAKTGKTY
+596 TDAKTGKTY

-620 KLEGAAKV
+620 KLDGVKKV
-628 RAKAKKIE
+628 KSKAKKIE
-636 LKSARP
+636 LKSPRP

-655 PQESTQKVGRQ
+655 PRESTQKVGKQ

-672 PYSITVLVIE
+672 PYSITVLVLE

>member
-1 MKKLLVIA
+1 MRKLLVIVA
-9 VFLCLNALMLPA
+9 MLSMNAMMLHA
-21 RQLTGQLVPNTAAEP
+21 Q
-36 QQKSGSAQ
+36 Q

-64 TEEINYAYEG
+64 TEEINYSYEG
-74 GLYTQLVPN
+74 GLYTQLIPN
-83 PSFADMFNPRGGR
+83 PSFADMFNPGGGR
-96 RGRQNQNQPRYT
+96 RGRRPSGNAPRYT
-108 VRPERWQL
+108 VRPDRWQL

-131 INDAN
+131 INSAN
-136 PTSLVVNFDEAGLA
+136 PTSLVVHFDEPGLA

-158 FPIRKNTAFKGALYA
+158 FPIRKNTTFKGSLYVK
-173 RQPAAGNT
+173 QPAAPNDGSAA
-181 PVRHLTIALKS
+181 PAPMKSLKIALKS
-192 ADGATTYAETKLS
+192 ADGNTTYAETKVS
-205 GFGKEWKKFDI
+205 GFTGEWKKLDY

-223 QADTKDARLFIIAD
+223 QADTKDARLFFIAD
-237 EPGDI
+237 EAGSI

-252 SFKDRKNGLRVDLME
+252 SFKNRPNGLRTDLME
-267 MMAEMRPKFVRFPG
+267 MMVEMNPKFLRFPG

-295 WKQTIGDPDERPGHQ
+295 WKQTIGNPDERPGHQ

-324 EFCQWAE
+324 EFLQWAE
-331 DTGGEPVVGVFAG
+331 DIGGEPVVGVFAG

-352 DGDYIK
+352 DGDYVK

-372 GDANTTKWGAARAR
+372 GDAQTTKWGAVRAR
-386 DGHPQPFP
+386 DGHPAPFP

-434 TVGYNALKSKA
+434 TVGFNALKSKA
-445 IPNPVVDVIDEHYYR
+445 IQNPVVDVIDEHYYR

-471 YDSYDRKGPKIFCG
+471 YDRYDRTGPKIFCG

-490 EGSPTTNM
+490 EGTPTTNM
-498 NAALGDAAWMTCME
+498 NAALGDAAWMSCME

-529 VEPGAMQWAS
+529 VEPGAIQWQS
-539 DLIGYDVLNAYGS
+539 DLIGYDVLNSYGS
-552 PSYWAQVMFS
+552 PSYWAQVMFA
-562 KYLGDRIVPVEAVG
+562 KYLGNRIVPVEATDL
-576 IPRQKL
+576 PKQTL

-596 KDAKTGKTY
+596 TDAATSKTY

-610 AVGDAQKLSI
+610 AVGDAQKLNI
-620 KLEGAAKV
+620 KLTGAKKV
-628 RAKAKKIE
+628 KSKAKKIE

-642 EDTNSIDNPRNII
+642 EDTNSIDNPRNIV
-655 PQESTQKVGRQ
+655 PKESTQKVGKQ
-666 FPITLA
+666 FAMTLA

>member
-1 MKKLLVIA
+1 MRNFLVTAALLGM
-9 VFLCLNALMLPA
+9 NALML
-21 RQLTGQLVPNTAAEP
+21 Q
-36 QQKSGSAQ
+36 AQ
-44 LTLRLDKAET
+44 ELTLRLDKAET

-64 TEEINYAYEG
+64 TEEINYSYEG
-74 GLYTQLVPN
+74 GLYTQLVAN

-96 RGRQNQNQPRYT
+96 RGGRRDQNQPRFT

-122 QVRQNRQGG
+122 RVRQNRQEG
-131 INDAN
+131 INEAN
-136 PTSLVVNFDEAGLA
+136 PTSLIVNYEQAGLA

-158 FPIRKNTAFKGALYA
+158 FPIRKNTAFKGGIYVKNPVA
-173 RQPAAGNT
+173 RGDNAAA
-181 PVRHLTIALKS
+181 PLRSLTIALKS
-192 ADGATTYAETKLS
+192 ADGSTTYAETKVS
-205 GFGKEWKKFDI
+205 GFTNNWKKFDLE
-216 QLTTSAT
+216 LTTSAT

-237 EPGDI
+237 QAGSI
-242 ELTRVTLFAP
+242 ELARVTLFAP
-252 SFKDRKNGLRVDLME
+252 SYKNRKNGLRVDLME

-295 WKQTIGDPDERPGHQ
+295 WKRTIGNPDERPGHQ

-344 YVLNGDHL
+344 YVLGGDHL

-358 PFIQDALDEIEYII
+358 PFIQDALDEIEYIM
-372 GDANTTKWGAARAR
+372 GDASTKWGAVRAR
-386 DGHPQPFP
+386 DGHPEPFP

-434 TVGYNALKSKA
+434 TVGYDALKSKA

-471 YDSYDRKGPKIFCG
+471 YDRYDRKGPKIFCG

-529 VEPGAMQWAS
+529 VEPGGMQWAS

-562 KYLGDRIVPVEAVG
+562 KYLGDRIVPVEATNL
-576 IPRQKL
+576 PKQKL

-596 KDAKTGKTY
+596 TDAKTGKTF

-620 KLEGAAKV
+620 KLDGVKKV
-628 RAKAKKIE
+628 KSKAKKIE
-636 LKSARP
+636 LKSPRP

-655 PQESTQKVGRQ
+655 PRESTQKVGKQ

-672 PYSITVLVIE
+672 PYSITVLVLE

>member
-1 MKKLLVIA
+1 MRKLFVMT
-9 VFLCLNALMLPA
+9 VMLCANALMLQA
-21 RQLTGQLVPNTAAEP
+21 Q
-36 QQKSGSAQ
+36 Q
-44 LTLRLDKAET
+44 LTLRLDKADT

-64 TEEINYAYEG
+64 TEEINYSYEG

-83 PSFADMFNPRGGR
+83 PAFADMFNPRGGR
-96 RGRQNQNQPRYT
+96 RGGRPDPNAPRPT
-108 VRPERWQL
+108 VRPDRWQL
-116 SDTVKV
+116 TDTVRV
-122 QVRQNRQGG
+122 RVRQNRQAG

-136 PTSLVVNFDEAGLA
+136 PTSLVLNFEQAGLGI
-150 LVSEGYWG
+150 VSEGYWG
-158 FPIRKNTAFKGALYA
+158 FPIRKSTTFKGAVYVK
-173 RQPAAGNT
+173 QPAAFNNESAAPT
-181 PVRHLTIALKS
+181 PVSSLTIALKS
-192 ADGATTYAETKLS
+192 ADGNTTYAETKVS
-205 GFGKEWKKFDI
+205 GFSKDWKKFDI

-237 EPGDI
+237 QAGSI
-242 ELTRVTLFAP
+242 ELTRVTLYAP
-252 SFKDRKNGLRVDLME
+252 SFKDRKNGLRIDLME
-267 MMAEMRPKFVRFPG
+267 MMAEMRPKFLRFPG

-324 EFCQWAE
+324 EFLQWAV
-331 DTGGEPVVGVFAG
+331 DVGGEPVVGVFAG
-344 YVLNGDHL
+344 YVLSGDHL
-352 DGDYIK
+352 DGDYVK

-372 GDANTTKWGAARAR
+372 GDAQTTKWGAVRAR
-386 DGHPQPFP
+386 DGHPEPFP

-445 IPNPVVDVIDEHYYR
+445 IPNPVVDLIDEHYYR

-471 YDSYDRKGPKIFCG
+471 YDSYDRTGPKIFCG

-512 RNSDICI
+512 RNSDICV

-562 KYLGDRIVPVEAVG
+562 QYLGDRIVPVEATDL
-576 IPRQKL
+576 PKQTL

-610 AVGDAQKLSI
+610 AVGTAQQLNI
-620 KLEGAAKV
+620 KLEGVGKV
-628 RAKAKKIE
+628 KSKAKKVE

-642 EDTNSIDNPRNII
+642 EDTNSIDNPRNIV
-655 PQESTQKVGRQ
+655 PQESTQKVGKQ
-666 FPITLA
+666 FAITLA
-672 PYSITVLVIE
+672 PYSITALVIE

>member
-1 MKKLLVIA
+1 MKKLLVIT
-9 VFLCLNALMLPA
+9 VLLCMNALMLQA

-36 QQKSGSAQ
+36 QQKSSSAQ

-181 PVRHLTIALKS
+181 PVNHLTIALKS
-192 ADGATTYAETKLS
+192 TDGATTYAETKLS

-252 SFKDRKNGLRVDLME
+252 SFKGRKNGLRVDLME

-386 DGHPQPFP
+386 NGHPQPFP

-596 KDAKTGKTY
+596 KDAKTGKIY

>member
-1 MKKLLVIA
+1 MRNFLVTAALLGM
-9 VFLCLNALMLPA
+9 NALML
-21 RQLTGQLVPNTAAEP
+21 Q
-36 QQKSGSAQ
+36 AQ
-44 LTLRLDKAET
+44 ELTLRLDKAET

-64 TEEINYAYEG
+64 TEEINYSYEG
-74 GLYTQLVPN
+74 GLYTQLVAN

-96 RGRQNQNQPRYT
+96 RGGRRDQNQPRFT

-122 QVRQNRQGG
+122 RVRQNRQEG
-131 INDAN
+131 INEAN
-136 PTSLVVNFDEAGLA
+136 PTSLIVNYEQAGLA

-158 FPIRKNTAFKGALYA
+158 FPIRKNTAFKGGIYVKNPVA
-173 RQPAAGNT
+173 RGDNAAA
-181 PVRHLTIALKS
+181 PLRSLTIALKS
-192 ADGATTYAETKLS
+192 ADGSTTYAEQKVS
-205 GFGKEWKKFDI
+205 GFTNNWKKFDLE
-216 QLTTSAT
+216 LTTSAT

-237 EPGDI
+237 QAGSI
-242 ELTRVTLFAP
+242 ELARVTLFAP
-252 SFKDRKNGLRVDLME
+252 SYKNRKNGLRVDLME

-295 WKQTIGDPDERPGHQ
+295 WKRTIGNPDERPGHQ

-344 YVLNGDHL
+344 YVLGGDHL

-358 PFIQDALDEIEYII
+358 PFIQDALDEIEYIM
-372 GDANTTKWGAARAR
+372 GDASTKWGAVRAR
-386 DGHPQPFP
+386 DGHPEPFP

-434 TVGYNALKSKA
+434 TVGYDALKSKA

-471 YDSYDRKGPKIFCG
+471 YDRYDRKGPKIFCG

-529 VEPGAMQWAS
+529 VEPGGMQWAS

-562 KYLGDRIVPVEAVG
+562 KYLGDRIVPVEATNL
-576 IPRQKL
+576 PKQKL

-596 KDAKTGKTY
+596 TDAKTGKTY

-620 KLEGAAKV
+620 KLDGVKKV
-628 RAKAKKIE
+628 KSKAKKIE
-636 LKSARP
+636 LKSPRP

-655 PQESTQKVGRQ
+655 PRESTQKVGKQ

-672 PYSITVLVIE
+672 PYSITVLVLE

>member
-1 MKKLLVIA
+1 MRKLFVMT
-9 VFLCLNALMLPA
+9 VMLCANALMLQA
-21 RQLTGQLVPNTAAEP
+21 Q
-36 QQKSGSAQ
+36 Q
-44 LTLRLDKAET
+44 LTLRLDKADT

-64 TEEINYAYEG
+64 TEEINYSYEG

-83 PSFADMFNPRGGR
+83 PAFADMFNPRGGR
-96 RGRQNQNQPRYT
+96 RGGRPDPNAPRPT
-108 VRPERWQL
+108 VRPDRWQL
-116 SDTVKV
+116 TDTVRV
-122 QVRQNRQGG
+122 RVRQNRQAG

-136 PTSLVVNFDEAGLA
+136 PTSLVVNFEQAGLGI
-150 LVSEGYWG
+150 VSEGYWG
-158 FPIRKNTAFKGALYA
+158 FPIRKSTTFKGAVYVK
-173 RQPAAGNT
+173 QPAAFNNESAAPT
-181 PVRHLTIALKS
+181 PVSSLTIALKS
-192 ADGATTYAETKLS
+192 ADGNTTYAETKVN
-205 GFGKEWKKFDI
+205 GFSKDWKKFDI

-237 EPGDI
+237 QAGSI
-242 ELTRVTLFAP
+242 ELTRVTLYAP
-252 SFKDRKNGLRVDLME
+252 SFKDRKNGLRIDLME
-267 MMAEMRPKFVRFPG
+267 MMAEMRPKFLRFPG

-295 WKQTIGDPDERPGHQ
+295 WKKTIGDPDERPGHQ

-324 EFCQWAE
+324 EFLQWAV
-331 DTGGEPVVGVFAG
+331 DVGGEPVVGVFAG
-344 YVLNGDHL
+344 YVLSGDHL
-352 DGDYIK
+352 DGDYVK

-372 GDANTTKWGAARAR
+372 GDAQTTKWGAVRAR
-386 DGHPQPFP
+386 DGHPEPFP

-445 IPNPVVDVIDEHYYR
+445 IPNPVVDLIDEHYYR

-471 YDSYDRKGPKIFCG
+471 YDSYDRTGPKIFCG

-512 RNSDICI
+512 RNSDICV

-562 KYLGDRIVPVEAVG
+562 QYLGDRIVPVEATDL
-576 IPRQKL
+576 PKQTL

-610 AVGDAQKLSI
+610 AVGTAQQLNI
-620 KLEGAAKV
+620 KLEGVGKV
-628 RAKAKKIE
+628 KSKAKKVE

-642 EDTNSIDNPRNII
+642 EDTNSIDNPRNIV
-655 PQESTQKVGRQ
+655 PQESTQKVGKQ
-666 FPITLA
+666 FAITLA
-672 PYSITVLVIE
+672 PYSITALVIE

>member
-1 MKKLLVIA
+1 MRNFLVTAALLSM
-9 VFLCLNALMLPA
+9 NALML
-21 RQLTGQLVPNTAAEP
+21 Q
-36 QQKSGSAQ
+36 AQ
-44 LTLRLDKAET
+44 ELTLRLDKAET

-64 TEEINYAYEG
+64 TEEINYSYEG
-74 GLYTQLVPN
+74 GLYTQLVAN

-96 RGRQNQNQPRYT
+96 RGGRRDQNQPRFT

-122 QVRQNRQGG
+122 RVRQNRQEG
-131 INDAN
+131 INEAN
-136 PTSLVVNFDEAGLA
+136 PTSLIVNYEQAGLA

-158 FPIRKNTAFKGALYA
+158 FPIRKSTAFKGGIYVKNPVA
-173 RQPAAGNT
+173 RGDNATAPLKS
-181 PVRHLTIALKS
+181 LTIALKS
-192 ADGATTYAETKLS
+192 ADGSTTYAETKVS
-205 GFGKEWKKFDI
+205 GFTNNWKKFDLE
-216 QLTTSAT
+216 LTISAT

-237 EPGDI
+237 QAGSI
-242 ELTRVTLFAP
+242 ELARVTLFAP
-252 SFKDRKNGLRVDLME
+252 SYKNRKNGLRVDLME

-295 WKQTIGDPDERPGHQ
+295 WKRTIGNPDERPGHQ

-344 YVLNGDHL
+344 YVLGGDHL

-358 PFIQDALDEIEYII
+358 PFIQDALDEIEYIM
-372 GDANTTKWGAARAR
+372 GDASTKWGAVRAR
-386 DGHPQPFP
+386 DGHPEPFP

-434 TVGYNALKSKA
+434 TVGYDALKSKA

-471 YDSYDRKGPKIFCG
+471 YDRYDRKGPKIFCG

-529 VEPGAMQWAS
+529 VEPGGMQWAS

-562 KYLGDRIVPVEAVG
+562 KYLGDRIVPVEATNL
-576 IPRQKL
+576 PKQKL

-596 KDAKTGKTY
+596 TDAKTGKTY

-620 KLEGAAKV
+620 KLDGVKKV
-628 RAKAKKIE
+628 KSKAKKIE
-636 LKSARP
+636 LKSPRP

-655 PQESTQKVGRQ
+655 PRESTQKVGKQ

-672 PYSITVLVIE
+672 PYSITVLVLE

>member
-1 MKKLLVIA
+1 MRKLFVMT
-9 VFLCLNALMLPA
+9 VMLCANALMLQA
-21 RQLTGQLVPNTAAEP
+21 Q
-36 QQKSGSAQ
+36 Q
-44 LTLRLDKAET
+44 LTLRLDKAVT

-64 TEEINYAYEG
+64 TEEINYSYEG

-83 PSFADMFNPRGGR
+83 PAFADMFNPRGGR
-96 RGRQNQNQPRYT
+96 RGGRPDPNAPRPT
-108 VRPERWQL
+108 VRPDRWQL
-116 SDTVKV
+116 TDTVRV
-122 QVRQNRQGG
+122 RVRQNRQAG

-136 PTSLVVNFDEAGLA
+136 PTSLVVNFEQAGLGI
-150 LVSEGYWG
+150 VSEGYWG
-158 FPIRKNTAFKGALYA
+158 FPIRKSTTFKGAVYVK
-173 RQPAAGNT
+173 QPAAFNNESAAPT
-181 PVRHLTIALKS
+181 PVSSLTIALKS
-192 ADGATTYAETKLS
+192 ADGNTTYAETKVN
-205 GFGKEWKKFDI
+205 GFSKDWKKFDI

-237 EPGDI
+237 QAGSI
-242 ELTRVTLFAP
+242 ELTRVTLYAP
-252 SFKDRKNGLRVDLME
+252 SFKDRKNGLRIDLME
-267 MMAEMRPKFVRFPG
+267 MMAEMRPKFLRFPG

-324 EFCQWAE
+324 EFLQWAV
-331 DTGGEPVVGVFAG
+331 DVGGEPVVGVFAG
-344 YVLNGDHL
+344 YVLSGDHL
-352 DGDYIK
+352 DGDYVK

-372 GDANTTKWGAARAR
+372 GDAQTTKWGAVRAR
-386 DGHPQPFP
+386 DGHPEPFP

-445 IPNPVVDVIDEHYYR
+445 IPNPVVDLIDEHYYR

-471 YDSYDRKGPKIFCG
+471 YDSYDRTGPKIFCG

-512 RNSDICI
+512 RNSDICV

-562 KYLGDRIVPVEAVG
+562 QYLGDRIVPVEATDL
-576 IPRQKL
+576 PKQTL

-610 AVGDAQKLSI
+610 AVGTAQQLNI
-620 KLEGAAKV
+620 KLEGVGKV
-628 RAKAKKIE
+628 KSKAKKVE

-642 EDTNSIDNPRNII
+642 EDTNSIDNPRNIV
-655 PQESTQKVGRQ
+655 PQESTQKVGKQ
-666 FPITLA
+666 FAITLA
-672 PYSITVLVIE
+672 PYSITALVIE

>member
-1 MKKLLVIA
+1 MKRLFAMIA
-9 VFLCLNALMLPA
+9 MLSTSALMLQA
-21 RQLTGQLVPNTAAEP
+21 Q
-36 QQKSGSAQ
+36 Q
-44 LTLRLDKAET
+44 LTLRLDKAEK

-64 TEEINYAYEG
+64 TEEINYSYEG

-96 RGRQNQNQPRYT
+96 RGGRPNQNAPRFT
-108 VRPERWQL
+108 VRTERWQL
-116 SDTVKV
+116 TDTVKV
-122 QVRQNRQGG
+122 RVRQNRQQG

-136 PTSLVVNFDEAGLA
+136 PTSLIINCEQAGLGI
-150 LVSEGYWG
+150 VSEGYWG
-158 FPIRKNTAFKGALYA
+158 FPIRKATSFKGAIYA
-173 RQPAAGNT
+173 KT
-181 PVRHLTIALKS
+181 PTANNNESVSPVKSLTIALKS
-192 ADGATTYAETKLS
+192 ADGSTTYAETKVS
-205 GFGKEWKKFDI
+205 GFTNEWKKFDI

-223 QADTKDARLFIIAD
+223 QADTKDARLFIIAN
-237 EPGDI
+237 ESGSI

-252 SFKDRKNGLRVDLME
+252 SFKGRKNGLRVDLME
-267 MMAEMRPKFVRFPG
+267 MMAEMKPKFLRFPG

-295 WKQTIGDPDERPGHQ
+295 WKQTIGNPDERPGHQ

-352 DGDYIK
+352 DGEYIK
-358 PFIQDALDEIEYII
+358 PFIQDALDEIEYIM
-372 GDANTTKWGAARAR
+372 GDASTKWGAVRAR
-386 DGHPQPFP
+386 DGHPEPFP

-434 TVGYNALKSKA
+434 TVGYNALKSNA

-471 YDSYDRKGPKIFCG
+471 YDRYDRNGPKIFCG

-498 NAALGDAAWMTCME
+498 NAALGDAAWMSCME

-539 DLIGYDVLNAYGS
+539 DLIGYDVLNSYGS

-562 KYLGDRIVPVEAVG
+562 KYLGNRIVPVEATD
-576 IPRQKL
+576 IPKQTL

-596 KDAKTGKTY
+596 TDTKDGKTY

-610 AVGDAQKLSI
+610 AVGNNQKLTI
-620 KLEGAAKV
+620 KLDGAKKV
-628 RAKAKKIE
+628 KSKAKKIE

-642 EDTNSIDNPRNII
+642 EDTNSIDKPRNIV
-655 PQESTQKVGRQ
+655 PQESTQKVSKQ

-672 PYSITVLVIE
+672 PYSITVLVLE

>member
-1 MKKLLVIA
+1 MRKLFVMT
-9 VFLCLNALMLPA
+9 VMLCANALMLQA
-21 RQLTGQLVPNTAAEP
+21 Q
-36 QQKSGSAQ
+36 Q
-44 LTLRLDKAET
+44 LTLRLDKADT

-64 TEEINYAYEG
+64 TEEINYSYEG

-83 PSFADMFNPRGGR
+83 PAFADMFNPRGGR
-96 RGRQNQNQPRYT
+96 RGGRPDPNAPRPT
-108 VRPERWQL
+108 VRPDRWQL
-116 SDTVKV
+116 TDTVRV
-122 QVRQNRQGG
+122 RVRQNRQAG

-136 PTSLVVNFDEAGLA
+136 PTSLVVNFEQAGLGI
-150 LVSEGYWG
+150 VSEGYWG
-158 FPIRKNTAFKGALYA
+158 FPIRKSTTFKGAIYVK
-173 RQPAAGNT
+173 QPAAFNNESAAPT
-181 PVRHLTIALKS
+181 PVSSLTIALKS
-192 ADGATTYAETKLS
+192 ADGNTTYAETKVS
-205 GFGKEWKKFDI
+205 GFSKDWKKFDI

-237 EPGDI
+237 QAGSI
-242 ELTRVTLFAP
+242 ELTRVTLYAP
-252 SFKDRKNGLRVDLME
+252 SFKDRKNGLRIDLME
-267 MMAEMRPKFVRFPG
+267 MMAEMRPKFLRFPG

-324 EFCQWAE
+324 EFLQWAV
-331 DTGGEPVVGVFAG
+331 DVGGEPVVGVFAG
-344 YVLNGDHL
+344 YVLSGDHL
-352 DGDYIK
+352 DGDYVK

-372 GDANTTKWGAARAR
+372 GDAQTTKWGAVRAR
-386 DGHPQPFP
+386 DGHPEPFP

-445 IPNPVVDVIDEHYYR
+445 IPNPVVDLIDEHYYR

-471 YDSYDRKGPKIFCG
+471 YDSYDRTGPKIFCG

-512 RNSDICI
+512 RNSDICV

-562 KYLGDRIVPVEAVG
+562 QYLGDRIVPVEATDL
-576 IPRQKL
+576 PKQTL

-610 AVGDAQKLSI
+610 AVGTAQQLNI
-620 KLEGAAKV
+620 KLEGVGKV
-628 RAKAKKIE
+628 KSKAKKVE

-642 EDTNSIDNPRNII
+642 EDTNSIDNPRNIV
-655 PQESTQKVGRQ
+655 PQESTQKVGKQ
-666 FPITLA
+666 FAITLA
-672 PYSITVLVIE
+672 PYSITALVIE

>member
-1 MKKLLVIA
+1 MKKLLVTLA
-9 VFLCLNALMLPA
+9 MLSTSTLMLHA
-21 RQLTGQLVPNTAAEP
+21 Q
-36 QQKSGSAQ
+36 Q
-44 LTLRLDKAET
+44 LTLQLDKAET

-64 TEEINYAYEG
+64 TEEINYSYEG

-83 PSFADMFNPRGGR
+83 PSFADMFNPGGR
-96 RGRQNQNQPRYT
+96 RRGRPNPNAPRYT
-108 VRPERWQL
+108 VRPDRWQL
-116 SDTVKV
+116 TDTVKV
-122 QVRQNRQGG
+122 RVRQNRQNG
-131 INDAN
+131 INEAN
-136 PTSLVVNFDEAGLA
+136 PTSLVVNCEQAGLGI
-150 LVSEGYWG
+150 VSEGYWG
-158 FPIRKNTAFKGALYA
+158 FPIRKDTAFKGAVYVKN
-173 RQPAAGNT
+173 PAPRENESIV
-181 PVRHLTIALKS
+181 PVKSLTIALKS
-192 ADGATTYAETKLS
+192 ADGSSTFAETKVS
-205 GFGKEWKKFDI
+205 GFTNDWKRYDI
-216 QLTTSAT
+216 ELAIPAT
-223 QADTKDARLFIIAD
+223 QADTKDARLFIIAN
-237 EPGDI
+237 EAGSI

-252 SFKDRKNGLRVDLME
+252 SFKDRKNGLRIDLME
-267 MMAEMRPKFVRFPG
+267 MMAEMRPKFLRFPG

-295 WKQTIGDPDERPGHQ
+295 WKQTIGNPDERPGHQ

-331 DTGGEPVVGVFAG
+331 DAGGEPVVGVFAG
-344 YVLNGDHL
+344 YVLSGDHL

-358 PFIQDALDEIEYII
+358 PFIQDALDEIEYIM
-372 GDANTTKWGAARAR
+372 GDASTKWGAVRAR
-386 DGHPQPFP
+386 DGHPAPFP

-460 NAFDMYRNAFQ
+460 NAQDMYRNAFQ

-498 NAALGDAAWMTCME
+498 NAALGDAAWMSCME

-539 DLIGYDVLNAYGS
+539 DLIGYDVLTAYGS

-562 KYLGDRIVPVEAVG
+562 KYLGDRIVPVEAID
-576 IPRQKL
+576 IPKQKL
-582 DRNDEANAVFYTAT
+582 DRNDEANAIFYTAT
-596 KDAKTGKTY
+596 KDAKTSKTY

-610 AVGDAQKLSI
+610 AVGDAQKLTI
-620 KLEGAAKV
+620 KLEGAKKV
-628 RAKAKKIE
+628 KSKAKKIE
-636 LKSARP
+636 LKSTRP
-642 EDTNSIDNPRNII
+642 EDTNSIDNPRNIV

-672 PYSITVLVIE
+672 PYSITVLVME